1 MNILHIVSGD
11 LNGGAAKGAYWLHQ
25 GLLARGVSSKVL
37 TNAVDSLG
45 DPTVS
50 SINRTSWQ
58 RFKNGIIH
66 QVDKAALAFYPHRE
80 KQIFSSGL
88 VGTDFLSHPSYH
100 WADIIHLHWINGGM
114 VNVKHLSKIKKPIVW
129 TLRDMWP
136 MTGGCHYSLT
146 CDRYK
151 TGCGQCVQL
160 RSRKDF
166 DLSRINFN
174 RKQKFLPREC
184 VYVGISPWL
193 ADTAKESKLLKGRD
207 VRMIFNNVSSS
218 EFFPLDKQLARTVL
232 QIDTP
237 KKIILA
243 GAQKITDPYKGF
255 DRFIDAVSRLDP
267 AEYFLVFFGRI
278 SSEAAAETGLEYK
291 SMGFVHDTVTLRLLY
306 SAADLF
312 AAPSLMDA
320 FGKTLV
326 ESMAC
331 GTPVVCFDAT
341 GPKDI
346 VDHQQNGYKAVPY
359 DPEDFKRGIEWI
371 ARSPAYGRLSA
382 RAREKAVRLFDS
394 GLIAGQYHQLYLE
407 IIENRKG
414 NLHHTSPAGSR
425 SSRIY
430 STIQ

>member
-1 MNILHIVSGD
+1 MNILHLISGD
-11 LNGGAAKGAYWLHQ
+11 LHGGAAKGAYWLHQ
-25 GLLARGVSSKVL
+25 SLLEQGVNSKVL
-37 TNAVDSLG
+37 TNALDSLG
-45 DPTVS
+45 DQSVS
-50 SINRTSWQ
+50 SINSTSWQ

-66 QVDKAALAFYPHRE
+66 QIDKSVLKLYPHRE
-80 KQIFSSGL
+80 KQIFSSALAGYN
-88 VGTDFLSHPSYH
+88 FLSHPSYH

-114 VNVKHLSKIKKPIVW
+114 VNVKHLSKIKKPVVW

-151 TGCGQCVQL
+151 IGCGKCVQL
-160 RSRKDF
+160 KSSNNH
-166 DLSRINFN
+166 DLSRINFK

-193 ADTAKESKLLKGRD
+193 ANTAKESKLLKERD

-255 DRFIDAVSRLDP
+255 DRFLDAVSRLSP
-267 AEYFLVFFGRI
+267 SEYFIVFFGRI
-278 SSEAAAETGLEYK
+278 PGEEAAKTGLEYK
-291 SMGFVHDTVTLRLLY
+291 SFGFVHDTVTLRLLY
-306 SAADLF
+306 SAADIF
-312 AAPSLMDA
+312 VAPSLMDA

-326 ESMAC
+326 ESLAC

-341 GPKDI
+341 GPKTI
-346 VDHQQNGYKAVPY
+346 VDHKQNGYKAVPY
-359 DPEDFKRGIEWI
+359 DPEDLRRGIEWV
-371 ARSPAYGRLSA
+371 AHSDNYPQLVKS
-382 RAREKAVRLFDS
+382 AREKAIQLYDAR
-394 GLIAGQYHQLYLE
+394 LIARQYHQLYLE
-407 IIENRKG
+407 ILNKEEK
-414 NLHHTSPAGSR
+414 HTS
-425 SSRIY
+425 
-430 STIQ
+430 

>member
-1 MNILHIVSGD
+1 MNILHIISGD
-11 LNGGAAKGAYWLHQ
+11 LHGGAAKGAYWLHQ
-25 GLLARGVSSKVL
+25 GLLERGVDSKVL
-37 TNAVDSLG
+37 TNALDSLG
-45 DPTVS
+45 DPSVS
-50 SINRTSWQ
+50 SINSTSWQ

-66 QVDKAALAFYPHRE
+66 QVDKSFLSFYPHRE
-80 KQIFSSGL
+80 KQIFSSAL
-88 VGTDFLSHPSYH
+88 VGYNFLSHPSYQR
-100 WADIIHLHWINGGM
+100 ADIIHLHWINGGM
-114 VNVKHLSKIKKPIVW
+114 VNVKHLSKITKPIVW

-151 TGCGQCVQL
+151 TGCGKCVQL
-160 RSRKDF
+160 KSTNEH

-193 ADTAKESKLLKGRD
+193 TDTAKKSKLLKDRD
-207 VRMIFNNVSSS
+207 VRMIFNNVSSK
-218 EFFPLDKQLARTVL
+218 EFFPLDKPLARTVL

-255 DRFIDAVSRLDP
+255 DRFLEAVSLLNP
-267 AEYFLVFFGRI
+267 SEYFLAFFGRI
-278 SSEAAAETGLEYK
+278 SGEAAAKTGLEYK
-291 SMGFVHDTVTLRLLY
+291 SFGFVHDTVTLRLLY
-306 SAADLF
+306 SAADIF
-312 AAPSLMDA
+312 VAPSLMDA

-346 VDHQQNGYKAVPY
+346 VDHKQNGYKAVSY
-359 DPEDFKRGIEWI
+359 DPEDLKRGIEWVTH
-371 ARSPAYGRLSA
+371 SDDYDQLVKK
-382 RAREKAVRLFDS
+382 AREKAIRFFDS
-394 GLIAGQYHQLYLE
+394 KLIAEQYHQLYLE
-407 IIENRKG
+407 ILDKG
-414 NLHHTSPAGSR
+414 KKHTS
-425 SSRIY
+425 
-430 STIQ
+430 